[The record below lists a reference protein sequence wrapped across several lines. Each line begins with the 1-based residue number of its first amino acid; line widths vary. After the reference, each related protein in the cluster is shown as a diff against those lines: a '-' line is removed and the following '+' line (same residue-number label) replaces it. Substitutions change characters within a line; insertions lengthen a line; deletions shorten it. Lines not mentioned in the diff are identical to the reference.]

1 MKTLILMVMLLVA
14 PALAQPTSGKPGS
27 YTLLGSL
34 GQSYLIRMELERS
47 GDVFRGSYRYERPGV
62 VRPGS
67 NSIAL
72 TGSIDSD
79 GNLQLI
85 EMAEAPGRPGGPVRL
100 EVVRTGEFNGRL
112 TTTTAN
118 GQSLLHLAG
127 TWTRSRDGRRMPFSL
142 DQLRLNFG
150 NDQLTSREEKEE
162 QQPLNYSVR
171 LNLPILGGSES
182 KFNRQLAAIVNPL
195 VADFRKDVAELRKD
209 EQGLRTEMPASSLD
223 VDYAIVFATPELI
236 SLQFTIYSYTGGAHP
251 NGQTR
256 SFNWDPRS
264 ESEIQLADLFTPGS
278 AYGRIIADYC
288 RRELARL
295 DIGDREWLAR
305 GTAFDEENYQRWNPT
320 RAGLRITFDPYQVA
334 AYAQGAFEVTV
345 PWGALKT
352 LLRPSFGMMSSIGG
366 SR

>member
-27 YTLLGSL
+27 YMLLGSL

-47 GDVFRGSYRYERPGV
+47 GDALRGSYRYERPGV

-162 QQPLNYSVR
+162 QKPLNYSVR
-171 LNLPILGGSES
+171 LNLPILGGPGS

-223 VDYAIVFATPELI
+223 IDYAIIFATPELI

-305 GTAFDEENYQRWNPT
+305 GTTFNEENYQRWNPT

-352 LLRPSFGMMSSIGG
+352 LLRPSFGQIDQAWK
-366 SR
+366 

>member
-1 MKTLILMVMLLVA
+1 MKTLILMVMSLVA
-14 PALAQPTSGKPGS
+14 PVLAQPTSGKPGS

-67 NSIAL
+67 NSIGL
-72 TGSIDSD
+72 TGSIDSG

-85 EMAEAPGRPGGPVRL
+85 ETAEVSGRPGSPGRL
-100 EVVRTGEFNGRL
+100 GVVRTGEFNGRL
-112 TTTTAN
+112 ITTTAN

-162 QQPLNYSVR
+162 QKPLNYGVR
-171 LNLPILGGSES
+171 LNLPVLGGPES
-182 KFNRQLAAIVNPL
+182 KFNRHLAAIVNPL
-195 VADFRKDVAELRKD
+195 AADFRKDVADLRKD
-209 EQGLRTEMPASSLD
+209 EQGLRSEMPASSLD
-223 VDYAIVFATPELI
+223 VDYAIVSATPELI
-236 SLQFTIYSYTGGAHP
+236 SLQLTIYSYTGGAHP
-251 NGQTR
+251 NGRTR

-345 PWGALKT
+345 PWGTLKT
-352 LLRPSFGMMSSIGG
+352 LLRPSFGQIVQAGK
-366 SR
+366 

>member
-85 EMAEAPGRPGGPVRL
+85 EMAETPGRPGGPVRL

-305 GTAFDEENYQRWNPT
+305 GTTFNEENYQRWNPT

>member
-162 QQPLNYSVR
+162 QKPLNYSVR
-171 LNLPILGGSES
+171 LNLPILGGPGS

-305 GTAFDEENYQRWNPT
+305 GTTFNEENYQRWNPT